1 MTTAYD
7 TSVLQRAKA
16 LQSPIV
22 KELCTYIDE
31 LNAREVELNTRE
43 AELTA
48 TLKAERDAYALLSD
62 ANADLAK
69 DNRALRA
76 ELTAA
81 LQDAK
86 DARHD
91 ADQCLKELNRR
102 EDGGVPYRF

>member
-22 KELCTYIDE
+22 KELCDYVD
-31 LNAREVELNTRE
+31 ELNTRE

-69 DNRALRA
+69 ENRALRA

>member
-31 LNAREVELNTRE
+31 LNTRE

-69 DNRALRA
+69 ENRALRA

>member
-1 MTTAYD
+1 MEGKPIPMTTAYD
-7 TSVLQRAKA
+7 TSILQRAKA

-31 LNAREVELNTRE
+31 LNATIADQRTVN
-43 AELTA
+43 
-48 TLKAERDAYALLSD
+48 ALLAD
-62 ANADLAK
+62 TNADLSK
-69 DNRALRA
+69 ENRGLRA

-91 ADQCLKELNRR
+91 ADCCLLELNNR
-102 EDGGVPYRF
+102 EEV